1 MAVFLNLKQSLKNKD
16 ALKANG
22 NMKIL
27 AHPLK
32 TGGYITYLLDHT
44 GRPLL
49 AEIKNTKEEI
59 VKYSSELSRK
69 YKVSKAEYVDDFIA
83 TSKKPKWKISVF

>member
-1 MAVFLNLKQSLKNKD
+1 
-16 ALKANG
+16 
-22 NMKIL
+22 MKIL

-49 AEIKNTKEEI
+49 AEIKDTKEEI
-59 VKYSSELSRK
+59 VESSSKLSRE
-69 YKVSKAEYVDDFIA
+69 YKVSNAEYVDDFIA
-83 TSKKPKWKISVF
+83 TSKKPKWKISAF

>member
-1 MAVFLNLKQSLKNKD
+1 
-16 ALKANG
+16 
-22 NMKIL
+22 MKIL

-49 AEIKNTKEEI
+49 AEIKDSKEEI
-59 VKYSSELSRK
+59 VELSSK
-69 YKVSKAEYVDDFIA
+69 LSIEHGVSNAEYVDDFTA
-83 TSKKPKWKISVF
+83 TSRKPKWKISVF